1 MIGTEISPTLQA
13 AIEAVIR
20 QELGRFGVSEVEVID
35 SEDADGDPVILV
47 NVHYRDPEAEPDF
60 KVASGALTKL
70 NDKLFEL
77 KEPRFAYL
85 RHKVPEAMPESRGR
99 R

>member
-1 MIGTEISPTLQA
+1 MIGADISPTLRA
-13 AIEAVIR
+13 AIEAVVWR
-20 QELGRFGVSEVEVID
+20 ELGRFGVSEVEVTE

-70 NDKLFEL
+70 NDTLFEL
-77 KEPRFAYL
+77 KEPRFGYI
-85 RHKVPEAMPESRGR
+85 RHKVPDAMPEPRSRR
-99 R
+99 